1 MEDTIQSFVLTALTR
16 LEAAGA
22 DDASLLNLRL
32 STLGLDSL
40 DFMELLNDVEE
51 RFDVT
56 IEDDAVTGQNTV
68 AEFIAAIEALVAA
81 RNPEK

>member
-56 IEDDAVTGQNTV
+56 IEDDAVTGQNTA